1 MLVSFYNSTYCDN
14 VPTALLNIISLQLS
28 PVGSTPAC
36 EEEEGETTKFK
47 ILGTASVNDSHVD
60 NFYSGIRLFFTF
72 YLTKLAKILMLGFMF
87 PDT

>member
-60 NFYSGIRLFFTF
+60 NFYSGIRLFF
-72 YLTKLAKILMLGFMF
+72 YILFDKVSKDLNVGLHVS
-87 PDT
+87 